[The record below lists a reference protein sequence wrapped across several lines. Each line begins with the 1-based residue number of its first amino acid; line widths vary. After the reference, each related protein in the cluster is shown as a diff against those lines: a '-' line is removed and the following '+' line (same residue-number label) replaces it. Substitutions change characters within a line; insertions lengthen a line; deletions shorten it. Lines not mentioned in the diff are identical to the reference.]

1 MLISFQ
7 GFGHGDSTDFKDL
20 DGFFQQDWISVFSL
34 LRQLPELIL
43 DFKLMVFSKELVFW
57 FLSKDWIWFGFSRIG
72 VSFGLSKDRFLNRL
86 LDGLI
91 LLSKGLSGLV
101 VNFGRIKV
109 R

>member
-43 DFKLMVFSKELVFW
+43 DFKLMVFSKELVF
-57 FLSKDWIWFGFSRIG
+57 L
-72 VSFGLSKDRFLNRL
+72 VSF
-86 LDGLI
+86 
-91 LLSKGLSGLV
+91 
-101 VNFGRIKV
+101 
-109 R
+109 

>member
-43 DFKLMVFSKELVFW
+43 DFKLMVFSKELVF
-57 FLSKDWIWFGFSRIG
+57 FGFFLRIG
-72 VSFGLSKDRFLNRL
+72 SGSVSQ
-86 LDGLI
+86 
-91 LLSKGLSGLV
+91 GLV
-101 VNFGRIKV
+101 FLLVFLRIGFLTGYWTA
-109 R
+109 